1 MATHHITEWSILALL
16 LGLSPADVNHIQ
28 STTEDSKR
36 MKMSIISKWIES
48 GTASW
53 AVLVTAL
60 NHSMIGQGAVAVDIA
75 KKHPKSKEHF
85 L

>member
-1 MATHHITEWSILALL
+1 MATHHITDWSILALL
-16 LGLSPADVNHIQ
+16 LGLSPADVNYIE
-28 STTEDSKR
+28 STAEDTKK

-60 NHSMIGQGAVAVDIA
+60 NHSLIGQGAVAVDIA